1 MLDKEFNRVIGRIM
15 EALEIAGVE
24 NQALKQQI
32 KGYLWDLHD
41 DMQISKKEGSN
52 NESLIS
58 NN

>member
-1 MLDKEFNRVIGRIM
+1 MRDKEFNRVIGRIM

-41 DMQISKKEGSN
+41 DMQKSKKEGN